1 MTWEGWCVFSRG
13 RLGLRKPDSAECVKV
28 GQMESQEKRT
38 FEMPVELCQVQC
50 LPNWFGHRTPFP
62 SLWITMKFYDSI
74 LVRDKVVQ
82 YRSFPEESF
91 VAINI

>member
-1 MTWEGWCVFSRG
+1 
-13 RLGLRKPDSAECVKV
+13 
-28 GQMESQEKRT
+28 
-38 FEMPVELCQVQC
+38 MPVELCQVQC